1 MKTKHLTFGITIV
14 AIALAATF
22 SSCRKDKNNDPDE
35 KDNDTSSAGDQSLA
49 SSIDNDMTS
58 IGDEAGRTYTVSS
71 FKTSGV
77 DGLLAASC
85 ATVTVDSSA
94 APARTITVNF
104 GTSNCLCNDGRYR
117 RGSIVY
123 SFTGKYRDSLTVI
136 TVTPQNYFVNDNQV
150 TGSKTITNQGHN
162 AANHLVYQ
170 LTANMQIIKAN
181 GAGTISWQANRQRE
195 WTAGESTSTWNDDMY
210 SITGTASGTN
220 ANGNAFNSVIT
231 TPLVRNMAIGCR
243 KHFVSGVL
251 QHTPSGKATR
261 YIDFGNG
268 SCDDQAVVTING
280 VSYTVTLP

>member
-14 AIALAATF
+14 AIAFASTF
-22 SSCRKDKNNDPDE
+22 TSCKKDKNEPEE
-35 KDNDTSSAGDQSLA
+35 KDKDTSSATDQSLA

-58 IGDEAGRTYTVSS
+58 IADEAGRTYTVSS

-94 APARTITVNF
+94 APARTITVDF
-104 GTSNCLCNDGRYR
+104 GTTNCLCNDGRYR
-117 RGSIVY
+117 RGAIVY

-162 AANHLVYQ
+162 SANHLVYQ
-170 LTANMQIIKAN
+170 ITANMQIIKAG
-181 GAGTISWQANRQRE
+181 GAGTISWQANRTRE
-195 WTAGESTSTWNDDMY
+195 WTAGENTLTWTDDMY
-210 SITGTASGTN
+210 SITGSASGTN
-220 ANGNAFNSVIT
+220 AAGNTFSSVIT
-231 TPLVRNMAIGCR
+231 SPLVRNMALGCR

-251 QHTPSGKATR
+251 AHTPSGKATR

-268 SCDDQAVVTING
+268 ACDDQAVVTING
-280 VSYTVTLP
+280 VAYTVTLP

>member
-1 MKTKHLTFGITIV
+1 MKTKHLTFGVTIV

-22 SSCRKDKNNDPDE
+22 SSCRKDKKNDPDE

-77 DGLLAASC
+77 DGLLSTSC

-117 RGSIVY
+117 RGTIVY

-150 TGSKTITNQGHN
+150 TGSKTITNKGHN

-181 GAGTISWQANRQRE
+181 GAGTVSWQANRQRE
-195 WTAGESTSTWNDDMY
+195 WMSGESTLTWNDDVY

-220 ANGNAFNSVIT
+220 ANGNTFNSEIT
-231 TPLVRNMAIGCR
+231 TPLVRNMAIDCR

-268 SCDDQAVVTING
+268 SCDNQAVVTING
-280 VSYTVTLP
+280 ASYTVTLP